1 VVKVLPEGIYLAN
14 EPGNKR
20 SGNIYFF
27 LNRGG
32 GRMNIDLYALLQP
45 EEKTLISETVGE
57 ALARAYGTDQLNNFD
72 WDLTATKIE
81 EE

>member
-1 VVKVLPEGIYLAN
+1 
-14 EPGNKR
+14 
-20 SGNIYFF
+20 
-27 LNRGG
+27 
-32 GRMNIDLYALLQP
+32 MQIDLYALLQP

-81 EE
+81 EVS